1 MDMSHRSALTST
13 SMQPAIRTYNITL
26 LIRNDG
32 YPEFCPAAF
41 FHWLHFFFTSSSVE
55 IRRKNNFTR
64 REMKLFSNL
73 VKLSLAPF
81 AVVLGLSE
89 VPLGIRIGFMTSL
102 LKSSF
107 RYHRGWSGSTTGSG
121 LRLKSHFHTRPQF
134 DTLWILS
141 FMRLHWNQNQ
151 VVKSIAKH
159 VTWCQMFWQPSW
171 LNWMKKD

>member
-1 MDMSHRSALTST
+1 MMGIRSFVPRRFST
-13 SMQPAIRTYNITL
+13 DFI
-26 LIRNDG
+26 
-32 YPEFCPAAF
+32 F
-41 FHWLHFFFTSSSVE
+41 SSRHHQSRSE
-55 IRRKNNFTR
+55 EKNNFTT